1 MAENEKILN
10 DAELGKVAG
19 GTGEAYMESHVYFGD
34 TLESIASW
42 YWVAVEDII
51 RLNRDNMYI
60 DINNIRPGDIIYLP
74 IPNRWFK

>member
-10 DAELGKVAG
+10 DAQLGKVAG

-42 YWVAVEDII
+42 YWVSKCPHLRQLFAACLSDVI
-51 RLNRDNMYI
+51 
-60 DINNIRPGDIIYLP
+60 
-74 IPNRWFK
+74 